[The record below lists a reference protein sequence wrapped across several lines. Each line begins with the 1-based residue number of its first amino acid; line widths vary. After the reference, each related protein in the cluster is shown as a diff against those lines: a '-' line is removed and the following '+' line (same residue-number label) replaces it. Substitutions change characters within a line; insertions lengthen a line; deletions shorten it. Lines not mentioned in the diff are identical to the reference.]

1 MSSQKIINTFDLYG
15 FTPSLFIGGYHR
27 NGSVLGIISTII
39 SIIAEISISIFFFL
53 KLFNTNEFTVITS
66 ETNPEGIE
74 SVEISK
80 NSFYFTFALEDPFSY
95 KSFID
100 EGIYYPKVTY
110 KLAKR
115 NKEEGLIW
123 TVKDLEYGP
132 CELSDFHHT
141 YQKYFENHNLSN
153 SYCIK
158 NLNESLKGI
167 FQKSEYSFLFIE
179 LFECRN
185 STEKNNCKSQKEI
198 DYYLDG
204 TFISIQYQGLNIDPN
219 NYHSPNLSTISE
231 YYTTIS
237 HNFFKEIHIYFKK
250 ILISTDK
257 GWMFPDIHTKKFSQF
272 DHAEDMISLKNSEK
286 ANFLEFSIKFADIVQ
301 KYIRTYTKAQ
311 TVISNIGGFIKFIQS
326 FFVCINY
333 IFAEGNVYQR
343 IINKIFYIDHNII
356 SSNNNLIT
364 IKNFKSKTK
373 DNNIFETIYSDFP
386 KITKKNSFKQSNINS
401 NKTKTIFNLNS
412 NSSIGKNS
420 FDIFPIHYNKNLENK
435 SEIPIRKKKK
445 KEDSNKRNLFN
456 KSEKQRNNCSKT
468 PFNHLNNN
476 SIYDNKNKDIKK
488 IKLSYCEKFW
498 VRFTYDHKNNLI
510 SLYRKGKGFIEQ
522 KLDIIC
528 IIKDSFKLS
537 LLEKMFFNEENSII
551 LDNIMKTELSHLKYS
566 KDIYILKDN

>member
-39 SIIAEISISIFFFL
+39 STIAEISISIFFFL

-420 FDIFPIHYNKNLENK
+420 FDIFPIHYNKNLEK
-435 SEIPIRKKKK
+435 KKKK

-456 KSEKQRNNCSKT
+456 KSEKQRNNYSKT